1 MKHTHQSLNRRK
13 FLRHSALTTLGAGAL
28 SIVPLLD
35 FAQSAPDPTINIIG
49 PREGYSP
56 QIGIL
61 VSQLDWV
68 RASVISATKGL
79 TQPELD
85 FLVDAQSNTI
95 GALLFH
101 LAATD
106 AVYQDLTFYNLNDF
120 SPANKKKFGVAME
133 LGDEARKQIKG
144 NDLNFYISL
153 MTEVRESTLKEFKN
167 RDDKW
172 FQTVDPEFFGG
183 PTNNFCKWFHVC
195 EHEANH
201 RGQMTVIRKRL
212 PGTHQKEGGMS

>member
-1 MKHTHQSLNRRK
+1 MKYPVLPINRRK
-13 FLRHSALTTLGAGAL
+13 FLHQSAFTAIGAGAL
-28 SIVPLLD
+28 SILPQLIH
-35 FAQSAPDPTINIIG
+35 AQPPPDPQINILG
-49 PREGYSP
+49 PREGYST

-61 VSQLDWV
+61 VSQMAWV
-68 RASVISATKGL
+68 RASVLSATKGL

-106 AVYQDLTFYNLNDF
+106 AIYQDLTFYNLPDF
-120 SPANKKKFGVAME
+120 SPANKAKFGAAMS
-133 LGDEARKQIKG
+133 LGEEGRKQIKG
-144 NDLNFYISL
+144 HDLDYYTSII
-153 MTEVRESTLKEFKN
+153 TEVRESTLKEFKN

-172 FQTVDPEFFGG
+172 FQEVDPDFFGG

-212 PGTHQKEGGMS
+212 PGNHSKGE

>member
-1 MKHTHQSLNRRK
+1 MKHPLQQINRRK
-13 FLRHSALTTLGAGAL
+13 FLQHSTLTAFGAGAL
-28 SIVPLLD
+28 GLIPLLD
-35 FAQSAPDPTINIIG
+35 FAQAPADPNINIIG

-61 VSQLDWV
+61 VSQMEWV

-79 TQPELD
+79 TQPQLD
-85 FLVDAQSNTI
+85 FLVDSQSNTI
-95 GALLFH
+95 GALLMH

-106 AVYQDLTFYNLNDF
+106 TIYQDLTFYNLPNF
-120 SPANKKKFGVAME
+120 SPANKNKFAVAMD
-133 LGDEARKQIKG
+133 LGDEGRKQIKG
-144 NDLNFYISL
+144 HDLDYYMAIL
-153 MTEVRESTLKEFKN
+153 TEVRETTLKEFKN

-172 FQTVDPEFFGG
+172 FQEVDPEFFGG

-212 PGTHQKEGGMS
+212 PGNHSKGE